1 MAPLAMFFEEG
12 SLMTEKTFDTQSTNG
27 SFSVNKAVRHR
38 GELQGA
44 SRLLPHWLRNWQTP
58 EVLLRLLSPIALL
71 LLWELASQWGLIP
84 QRVIAAPSQIGGTLW
99 AMIASGE
106 LGKHLLV
113 SLQRALVGLSIGVS
127 LGVVAALI
135 SGLSKRGEVVLDS
148 PLQMLRTIPSLA
160 LVPLFIL
167 WFGIGEFT
175 KIALIVVGTTFPV
188 YMNLFAGIR
197 SIDPKLIEAANTLG
211 LSRRELIWHVILP
224 GSLPS
229 FFVGLRYSLGIS
241 WLALVFVE
249 QINTT
254 AGIGF
259 LASDARDFMRTDVIV
274 ICLLIYSVLGLLI
287 DVLIRTLE
295 RFALAWRPTFVRN

>member
-1 MAPLAMFFEEG
+1 
-12 SLMTEKTFDTQSTNG
+12 MTEKTYDTSSASS
-27 SFSVNKAVRHR
+27 SFSVNKVAPSA
-38 GELQGA
+38 GEPKGL
-44 SRLLPHWLRNWQTP
+44 SRLLPLWLRNWRTP
-58 EVLLRLLSPIALL
+58 DALLRLLSPVVLL
-71 LLWELASQWGLIP
+71 LLWELASQVGLIP

-99 AMIASGE
+99 TMIESGE
-106 LGKHLLV
+106 LGRHLLV

-127 LGVVAALI
+127 IGVVAALI
-135 SGLSKRGEVVLDS
+135 SGLSKRGEVILDS

-175 KIALIVVGTTFPV
+175 KVALIVTGTTFPV
-188 YMNLFAGIR
+188 YLNLFAGIR
-197 SIDPKLIEAANTLG
+197 NIDPKLIEAANTLG

-287 DVLIRTLE
+287 DGLIRTLE
-295 RFALAWRPTFVRN
+295 RFSLAWRPTFVRN

>member
-1 MAPLAMFFEEG
+1 
-12 SLMTEKTFDTQSTNG
+12 MTEKTFDTPNASS
-27 SFSVNKAVRHR
+27 SFSVTKAARHT

-44 SRLLPHWLRNWQTP
+44 SKLLPNWLRNWRTP

-71 LLWELASQWGLIP
+71 LLWELASQAGLIP

-127 LGVVAALI
+127 IGVVAALI
-135 SGLSKRGEVVLDS
+135 SGLSKRGEVILDS

-175 KIALIVVGTTFPV
+175 KIALIVTGTTFPV
-188 YMNLFAGIR
+188 YLNLFAGIR
-197 SIDPKLIEAANTLG
+197 NIDPKLIEAANTLG

-287 DVLIRTLE
+287 DGLIRTLE

>member
-1 MAPLAMFFEEG
+1 
-12 SLMTEKTFDTQSTNG
+12 MTEKTFDTQSTSS
-27 SFSVNKAVRHR
+27 SFSVSKAV
-38 GELQGA
+38 ESQGA
-44 SRLLPHWLRNWQTP
+44 SKLIPDWLHNWRTP
-58 EVLLRLLSPIALL
+58 EVFLRLLSPIALL
-71 LLWELASQWGLIP
+71 LLWELASQLGLIP
-84 QRVIAAPSQIGGTLW
+84 QRIIAAPSQIGGTLW
-99 AMIASGE
+99 AMIVSGE

-113 SLQRALVGLSIGVS
+113 SLQRALLGLSIGVS
-127 LGVVAALI
+127 VGVVAALI
-135 SGLSKRGEVVLDS
+135 TGLSKRGEVILDS
-148 PLQMLRTIPSLA
+148 PMQMLRTIPSLA

-175 KIALIVVGTTFPV
+175 KIALIVTGTTFPV
-188 YMNLFAGIR
+188 YLNLFAGIR
-197 SIDPKLIEAANTLG
+197 NIDPKLIEAANTLG
-211 LSRRELIWHVILP
+211 LNRRELIWHVILP

-287 DVLIRTLE
+287 DGLIRVLE
-295 RFALAWRPTFVRN
+295 RFALAWRPSFVRN

>member
-1 MAPLAMFFEEG
+1 M
-12 SLMTEKTFDTQSTNG
+12 SEKILNAG
-27 SFSVNKAVRHR
+27 SFSVDKAARIQ
-38 GELQGA
+38 GEPEGV
-44 SRLLPHWLRNWQTP
+44 SRLIPLWLRNWRTP
-58 EVLLRLLSPIALL
+58 EVLLRLLSPIVLL
-71 LLWELASQWGLIP
+71 LAWELASELGLIP
-84 QRVIAAPSQIGGTLW
+84 QRIIAAPSQIGGTLW
-99 AMIASGE
+99 AMIVSGE

-113 SLQRALVGLSIGVS
+113 SLQRALLGLSIGVS
-127 LGVVAALI
+127 IGVVAALI
-135 SGLSKRGEVVLDS
+135 TGLSKRGEVILDS
-148 PLQMLRTIPSLA
+148 PMQMLRTIPSLA

-175 KIALIVVGTTFPV
+175 KIALIVTGTTFPV
-188 YMNLFAGIR
+188 YLNLFSGIR
-197 SIDPKLIEAANTLG
+197 NIDPKLIEAANTLG
-211 LSRRELIWHVILP
+211 LNRRELIWHVILP
-224 GSLPS
+224 GSLPA

-287 DVLIRTLE
+287 DGLIRTLE
-295 RFALAWRPTFVRN
+295 RFALAWRPSFVRN

>member
-1 MAPLAMFFEEG
+1 
-12 SLMTEKTFDTQSTNG
+12 MTEKSLSAS
-27 SFSVNKAVRHR
+27 SFSVDKAARLT
-38 GELQGA
+38 GEPQGA
-44 SRLLPHWLRNWQTP
+44 ARLIPNWLRNWRTP
-58 EVLLRLLSPIALL
+58 DVLLRLLSPIALL
-71 LLWELASQWGLIP
+71 LLWELASQLGLIP
-84 QRVIAAPSQIGGTLW
+84 QRIIAAPSQIGGTLW
-99 AMIASGE
+99 AMIVSGE

-127 LGVVAALI
+127 IGVVAALI
-135 SGLSKRGEVVLDS
+135 TGLSKRGEVILDS
-148 PLQMLRTIPSLA
+148 PMQMLRTIPSLA

-175 KIALIVVGTTFPV
+175 KIALIVTGTTFPV
-188 YMNLFAGIR
+188 YLNLFAGIR
-197 SIDPKLIEAANTLG
+197 NIDPKLIEAAHTLG
-211 LSRRELIWHVILP
+211 LNRRELIWHVILP

-254 AGIGF
+254 AGIGY

-287 DVLIRTLE
+287 DGLIRTLE
-295 RFALAWRPTFVRN
+295 RFALAWRPSFVRN

>member
-1 MAPLAMFFEEG
+1 
-12 SLMTEKTFDTQSTNG
+12 MTEKTFDTQSAG
-27 SFSVNKAVRHR
+27 SSFSVNKAVDRP
-38 GELQGA
+38 EA
-44 SRLLPHWLRNWQTP
+44 SRLLPNWLRNWRTP
-58 EVLLRLLSPIALL
+58 EVFLRLLSPIALL
-71 LLWELASQWGLIP
+71 LLWELASQFGLIP
-84 QRVIAAPSQIGGTLW
+84 QRIIAAPSQIGGTLW
-99 AMIASGE
+99 AMIISGE

-113 SLQRALVGLSIGVS
+113 SLQRALLGLSIGVS
-127 LGVVAALI
+127 IGVVAALI
-135 SGLSKRGEVVLDS
+135 TGLSKRGEVILDS
-148 PLQMLRTIPSLA
+148 PMQMLRTIPSLA

-175 KIALIVVGTTFPV
+175 KIALIVTGTTFPV
-188 YMNLFAGIR
+188 YLNLFSGIR
-197 SIDPKLIEAANTLG
+197 NIDPKLIEAANTLG
-211 LSRRELIWHVILP
+211 LNRRELIWHVILP

-287 DVLIRTLE
+287 DGLIRTLE
-295 RFALAWRPTFVRN
+295 RFALAWRPSFVRN

>member
-1 MAPLAMFFEEG
+1 
-12 SLMTEKTFDTQSTNG
+12 MTEKTFDTQSPES
-27 SFSVNKAVRHR
+27 SFSVNKAARQT

-44 SRLLPHWLRNWQTP
+44 SRLLPNWLRTWRTP
-58 EVLLRLLSPIALL
+58 DALLRLLSPIALL
-71 LLWELASQWGLIP
+71 LLWELASQAGLIP

-127 LGVVAALI
+127 IGVVAALI
-135 SGLSKRGEVVLDS
+135 SGLSKRGEVILDS

-175 KIALIVVGTTFPV
+175 KIALIVTGTTFPV
-188 YMNLFAGIR
+188 YLNLFAGIR
-197 SIDPKLIEAANTLG
+197 NIDPKLIEAANTLG

-287 DVLIRTLE
+287 DGLIRTLE

>member
-1 MAPLAMFFEEG
+1 
-12 SLMTEKTFDTQSTNG
+12 MTEKTFDTSSASS
-27 SFSVNKAVRHR
+27 SFSVTKAARHP

-44 SRLLPHWLRNWQTP
+44 SKLLPNGLRNWRTP

-71 LLWELASQWGLIP
+71 LLWELASQAGLIP

-127 LGVVAALI
+127 IGVVAALI
-135 SGLSKRGEVVLDS
+135 SGLSKRGEVILDS

-175 KIALIVVGTTFPV
+175 KIALIVTGTTFPV
-188 YMNLFAGIR
+188 YLNLFAGIR
-197 SIDPKLIEAANTLG
+197 NIDPKLIEAANTLG

-287 DVLIRTLE
+287 DGLIRTLE

>member
-1 MAPLAMFFEEG
+1 
-12 SLMTEKTFDTQSTNG
+12 MTEKTFDTQSA
-27 SFSVNKAVRHR
+27 SSSVSVDKAVDRPD
-38 GELQGA
+38 A
-44 SRLLPHWLRNWQTP
+44 SRLIPDWLRNWRTP
-58 EVLLRLLSPIALL
+58 EVFLRLLSPIALL
-71 LLWELASQWGLIP
+71 LLWELASQFGLIP

-99 AMIASGE
+99 AMIISGE

-113 SLQRALVGLSIGVS
+113 SLQRALLGLSIGVS
-127 LGVVAALI
+127 VGVVAALI
-135 SGLSKRGEVVLDS
+135 TGLSKRGEVILDS
-148 PLQMLRTIPSLA
+148 PMQMLRTIPSLA

-175 KIALIVVGTTFPV
+175 KIALIVTGTTFPV
-188 YMNLFAGIR
+188 YLNLFSGIR
-197 SIDPKLIEAANTLG
+197 NIDPKLIEAANTLG
-211 LSRRELIWHVILP
+211 LNRRELIWHVILP

-287 DVLIRTLE
+287 DGLIRTLE
-295 RFALAWRPTFVRN
+295 RFALAWRPSFVRN

>member
-1 MAPLAMFFEEG
+1 
-12 SLMTEKTFDTQSTNG
+12 MTEKTFDTQRTSS
-27 SFSVNKAVRHR
+27 SFSVSKAVESR
-38 GELQGA
+38 GAWKLIPG
-44 SRLLPHWLRNWQTP
+44 WLHTWRTP
-58 EVLLRLLSPIALL
+58 EVLLRLLSPVALL
-71 LLWELASQWGLIP
+71 LLWELASQLGLIP
-84 QRVIAAPSQIGGTLW
+84 QRIIAAPSQIGGTLW
-99 AMIASGE
+99 AMIVSGE

-113 SLQRALVGLSIGVS
+113 SLQRALLGLSIGVS
-127 LGVVAALI
+127 VGVIAALI
-135 SGLSKRGEVVLDS
+135 TGLSKRGEVILDS
-148 PLQMLRTIPSLA
+148 PMQMLRTIPSLA

-175 KIALIVVGTTFPV
+175 KIALIVTGTTFPV
-188 YMNLFAGIR
+188 YLNLFAGIR
-197 SIDPKLIEAANTLG
+197 NIDPKLIEAANTLG
-211 LSRRELIWHVILP
+211 LNRRELIWHVILP

-287 DVLIRTLE
+287 DGLIRTLE
-295 RFALAWRPTFVRN
+295 RFALAWRPSFVRN

>member
-1 MAPLAMFFEEG
+1 
-12 SLMTEKTFDTQSTNG
+12 MTEKTFDTASPDS
-27 SFSVNKAVRHR
+27 SFSVNKAVR
-38 GELQGA
+38 QTDQSNA
-44 SRLLPHWLRNWQTP
+44 ARLLPNWLFNWRTP
-58 EVLLRLLSPIALL
+58 DVLLRLLSPIALL
-71 LLWELASQWGLIP
+71 VLWELASQAGLIP

-99 AMIASGE
+99 SMIVSGE

-113 SLQRALVGLSIGVS
+113 SLQRALIGLGIGVTI
-127 LGVVAALI
+127 GVVAALI
-135 SGLSKRGEVVLDS
+135 SGLSRRGEVVLDS

-175 KIALIVVGTTFPV
+175 KIALIVTGTTFPV

-197 SIDPKLIEAANTLG
+197 NIDPKLIEAANTLG
-211 LSRRELIWHVILP
+211 LNRRELIWHVILP
-224 GSLPS
+224 GALPS

-287 DVLIRTLE
+287 DGLIRTLE

>member
-1 MAPLAMFFEEG
+1 
-12 SLMTEKTFDTQSTNG
+12 MTEKIFDTPSAG
-27 SFSVNKAVRHR
+27 SSFSVNKAARHD
-38 GELQGA
+38 GALQGPA
-44 SRLLPHWLRNWQTP
+44 RLIPHWLRNWRTP
-58 EVLLRLLSPIALL
+58 EVFLRLLSPIALL

-84 QRVIAAPSQIGGTLW
+84 QRIIAAPSQIGGTLW

-127 LGVVAALI
+127 IGVAAALV
-135 SGLSKRGEVVLDS
+135 SGLSKRGEVILDS

-175 KIALIVVGTTFPV
+175 KIALIVTGTTFPV
-188 YMNLFAGIR
+188 YLNLFAGIR
-197 SIDPKLIEAANTLG
+197 NIDPKLIEAANTLG
-211 LSRRELIWHVILP
+211 LNRRELIWHVILP

-287 DVLIRTLE
+287 DGLIRTLE
-295 RFALAWRPTFVRN
+295 RFALAWRPSFVRN

>member
-1 MAPLAMFFEEG
+1 
-12 SLMTEKTFDTQSTNG
+12 MTEKSLNAS
-27 SFSVNKAVRHR
+27 SFSVDKVAR
-38 GELQGA
+38 LQGGPEGV
-44 SRLLPHWLRNWQTP
+44 SRLIPVWLRNWRTP
-58 EVLLRLLSPIALL
+58 EVLLRLVSPIVLL
-71 LLWELASQWGLIP
+71 LAWELASELGLIP

-99 AMIASGE
+99 AMIVSGE

-113 SLQRALVGLSIGVS
+113 SLQRALLGLSIGVS
-127 LGVVAALI
+127 IGVVAALVT
-135 SGLSKRGEVVLDS
+135 GLSKRGEVILDS
-148 PLQMLRTIPSLA
+148 PMQMLRTIPSLA

-175 KIALIVVGTTFPV
+175 KIALIVTGTIFPV
-188 YMNLFAGIR
+188 YLNLFAGIR
-197 SIDPKLIEAANTLG
+197 NIDPKLIEAANTLG
-211 LSRRELIWHVILP
+211 LNRRELIWHVILP

-287 DVLIRTLE
+287 DGLIRTLE
-295 RFALAWRPTFVRN
+295 RFALAWRPSFVRN

>member
-1 MAPLAMFFEEG
+1 
-12 SLMTEKTFDTQSTNG
+12 MTEKSLNAS
-27 SFSVNKAVRHR
+27 SFSVDKVE
-38 GELQGA
+38 GQTGA
-44 SRLLPHWLRNWQTP
+44 ATQLLPLWLRNWRTP
-58 EVLLRLLSPIALL
+58 DVLLRLVSPLVLL
-71 LLWELASQWGLIP
+71 LLWELASQAGLIP

-99 AMIASGE
+99 AMIVSGE
-106 LGKHLLV
+106 LGRHVLV

-127 LGVVAALI
+127 IGVVAALVT
-135 SGLSKRGEVVLDS
+135 GLSKRGEVILDS
-148 PLQMLRTIPSLA
+148 PMQMLRTIPSLA

-175 KIALIVVGTTFPV
+175 KIALIVTGTTFPV
-188 YMNLFAGIR
+188 YLNLFAGIR
-197 SIDPKLIEAANTLG
+197 NIDPKLIEAANTLG

-254 AGIGF
+254 AGIGY

-287 DVLIRTLE
+287 DGLIRTLE
-295 RFALAWRPTFVRN
+295 RFALAWRPSFVRN